1 MGWLLL
7 VVGGCLFREGLFVP
21 FSLRKQRSEPRV
33 EAATGRYCMQEDQ
46 SVSFVHRRGWVLAS
60 VAAVL

>member
-1 MGWLLL
+1 MS
-7 VVGGCLFREGLFVP
+7 